1 MSDFHKAD
9 GEKVYAAMER
19 DLRTAILN
27 GGLRTDVPIITEG
40 EFEVKYKISRKSVRK
55 AIQNLCDEGLLVK
68 LQGSGTYVV
77 PPEKRAKMTDKKN
90 LRILFLS
97 NQLYSPDV
105 KPSVEYMDA
114 LINGMSEFAFRMN
127 WQLNFMRIG
136 DVNFDDIISDY
147 KKSLF
152 DAVIWDCTNSS
163 LKHNLKKIKE
173 HDIPLLTINRSF
185 DNICSICYDHY
196 TEIADT
202 VSFLANLGH
211 KKIAFVNADF
221 TESVYEER
229 EKVFADSLKKFNLK
243 NDFYFKINRRDV
255 INCFEKIFSNKSQP
269 TALILGGH
277 LFLTPFLG
285 WAGTRKLRF
294 PEDVSLIC
302 LDDSYTAKSNNP
314 PISVYAEPRSEIG
327 RQALIAIE
335 RIINGQMLPGEQIRI
350 KGDLI
355 IRKSCGLPTK

>member
-19 DLRTAILN
+19 DLRNAILK
-27 GGLRTDVPIITEG
+27 GELRTDVPILTEG
-40 EFEVKYKISRKSVRK
+40 EFELKYKISRKSVRK

-77 PPEKRAKMTDKKN
+77 PIEKRTKPGDKKN

-97 NQLYSPDV
+97 NQFKPDI
-105 KPSVEYMDA
+105 KPSAEYVES

-127 WQLNFMRIG
+127 WQLNFIFF
-136 DVNFDDIISDY
+136 DEANFDDIIADY

-152 DAVIWDCTNSS
+152 DGIIWDNSAS
-163 LKHNLKKIKE
+163 YMIHNIQKLKE
-173 HDIPLLTINRSF
+173 HNIPQITINRAF
-185 DNICSICYDHY
+185 DDVCSIWYDHY
-196 TEIADT
+196 TEVSDT
-202 VSFLANLGH
+202 VSFLVSLGH
-211 KKIAFVNADF
+211 REIAFVNASYNEIIYQD
-221 TESVYEER
+221 R
-229 EKVFADSLKKFNLK
+229 EKAFIDSLKKFNLK
-243 NDFYFKINRRDV
+243 NDFYFKISPND
-255 INCFEKIFSNKSQP
+255 IISGAEMIFASKKQP

-277 LFLTPFLG
+277 VFLTPFLG
-285 WAGTRKLRF
+285 WAGTKKLRF
-294 PEDVSLIC
+294 PEDVSLVC
-302 LDDSYTAKSNNP
+302 LDDSYIAKSNNP
-314 PISVYAEPRSEIG
+314 PVSVYSEPRSEIG

-355 IRKSCGLPTK
+355 IRKSCGLPTN